1 MTQEYRTQPLTKTP
15 NIESEIQMQRNLS
28 HIEAQSNQQKKEM
41 KE

>member
-15 NIESEIQMQRNLS
+15 NIESEIQMERHLS
-28 HIEAQSNQQKKEM
+28 HIEAQSNQQIKEI